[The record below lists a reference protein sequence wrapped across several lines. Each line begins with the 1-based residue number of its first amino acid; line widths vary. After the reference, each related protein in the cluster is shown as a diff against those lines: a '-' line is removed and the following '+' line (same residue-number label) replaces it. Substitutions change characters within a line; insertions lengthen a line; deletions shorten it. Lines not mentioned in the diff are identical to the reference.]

1 MIGVLTAKLTQPF
14 LKCFKD
20 DHVSVRDH
28 ACRTTYKLQ
37 LRDETIRNLLI
48 ECIEFDAVEKVR
60 YSAIEGRPMFFENLG
75 SLFFVFVYFSTWFIW
90 NDK

>member
-1 MIGVLTAKLTQPF
+1 MQPY

-37 LRDETIRNLLI
+37 LRDETIRNLLL
-48 ECIEFDAVEKVR
+48 ECVEFDPIEKVR
-60 YSAIEGRPMFFENLG
+60 YSAVEGKET
-75 SLFFVFVYFSTWFIW
+75 SLMEITHLFS
-90 NDK
+90 

>member
-1 MIGVLTAKLTQPF
+1 MTGVLTAKLTQPF

-48 ECIEFDAVEKVR
+48 ERVEFDPVEKVR
-60 YSAIEGRPMFFENLG
+60 YSAIEGNIGL
-75 SLFFVFVYFSTWFIW
+75 FVFF
-90 NDK
+90 N

>member
-1 MIGVLTAKLTQPF
+1 MQPY

-37 LRDETIRNLLI
+37 LRDETIRNFLLD
-48 ECIEFDAVEKVR
+48 CIEFDPSEKVR
-60 YSAIEGRPMFFENLG
+60 YSAVEGNTFLLDTCVTIRI
-75 SLFFVFVYFSTWFIW
+75 VFLQR
-90 NDK
+90 